1 MKFTPTVIFEDD
13 QLLVLAKPAGMVVN
27 RAETVAELTL
37 QDWVEKY
44 LEISNREYQI
54 ENEEDRVFLQRSGI
68 AHRLDK
74 ETSGV
79 MVVGKTPES
88 LKNLM
93 SQFKNR
99 ETRKEYLALV
109 HGVIEPQKGVINL
122 PIGRSVKNR
131 HRFCVDVFGK
141 AAVTRYQVEEV
152 FSDLCLVRLFPKTG
166 RTHQIRVH
174 MAHLGH
180 PLVGDE
186 VYGGRKR
193 SIKDRVWCPRHF
205 LHAAV
210 LEVMHPVSGEQMRF
224 EAPLPDDL
232 ATAFNQVKQGNL
244 EI

>member
-1 MKFTPTVIFEDD
+1 MYAI
-13 QLLVLAKPAGMVVN
+13 
-27 RAETVAELTL
+27 RSYY
-37 QDWVEKY
+37 DWVEKY

-166 RTHQIRVH
+166 RTHQIR
-174 MAHLGH
+174 A
-180 PLVGDE
+180 
-186 VYGGRKR
+186 
-193 SIKDRVWCPRHF
+193 
-205 LHAAV
+205 
-210 LEVMHPVSGEQMRF
+210 
-224 EAPLPDDL
+224 
-232 ATAFNQVKQGNL
+232 
-244 EI
+244 